1 MEHQEPLSSR
11 KPAFI
16 VVLIAGFITL
26 LDVSIVNVALPSIE
40 EALHATATQIQW
52 VVAGYSLT
60 FGLLLAAS
68 GRAGDLF
75 GRRRLFIIGIL
86 GFVFA
91 SLGCGLA
98 PTAMWLVILRL
109 IQGMFAGV
117 LNPQILGLIQ
127 DLFVG
132 KERARAFGGY
142 GLMIGISTAVGPL
155 LGGAL
160 LTAFGAQHGW
170 RLVFLINVPIGLVV
184 AFLAHR
190 WLPRHDVD
198 KEEKAGAGLLRQ
210 FDPVGV
216 IVLGVAVVL
225 VMWPF
230 LSSSHESGGTL
241 AQAPM
246 WLLIP
251 AAVLLA
257 ALFLWEKWW
266 HKRGGMPLMD
276 PRLIK
281 NLPYMLGV
289 TTGFVYF
296 AGFTSIFI
304 VLTLYLQQGLG
315 FTPLEAGL
323 AGTPFALVSG
333 ASSALAGRLVN
344 RFGRNVPLVGS
355 SIVFCSLLAITLV
368 GAFATESIVPW
379 VAIALLGIAGIGSGL
394 IISPNQVLTL
404 DNAPKDVAGVAAA
417 LLQTL
422 QRVGTAIGLAI
433 VTTVFFVAVDSRME
447 QGKDR
452 AFEHGFTLALAVV
465 TGLVLLTVIV
475 NLVDKLVTPRYMA
488 RKQNLQRD

>member
-1 MEHQEPLSSR
+1 M
-11 KPAFI
+11 
-16 VVLIAGFITL
+16 VLIAGFISL

-40 EALHATATQIQW
+40 QALHATATQIQW
-52 VVAGYSLT
+52 VVAGYALT
-60 FGLLLAAS
+60 FGLLLAAA

-75 GRRRLFIIGIL
+75 GRRRLFIVGVL

-98 PTAMWLVILRL
+98 PTANWLVALRL

-155 LGGAL
+155 LGGAI
-160 LTAFGAQHGW
+160 LTAFGALHGW

-184 AFLAHR
+184 AILAHL
-190 WLPRHDVD
+190 WLPKHDKD
-198 KEEKAGAGLLRQ
+198 REKNPGVSLLRQ

-216 IVLGVAVVL
+216 LLLGAAVVF

-230 LSSSHESGGTL
+230 LASSHESGGTL
-241 AQAPM
+241 AQAPL

-251 AAVLLA
+251 AALILVSLG
-257 ALFLWEKWW
+257 LWEKWW
-266 HKRGGMPLMD
+266 SKTGGLPLLD
-276 PRLIK
+276 GRLIK
-281 NLPYMLGV
+281 NVPYMLGV
-289 TTGFVYF
+289 ITGFVYF

-333 ASSALAGRLVN
+333 ASSAWAGRLVN

-355 SIVFCSLLAITLV
+355 SIVFVSLLAITLV
-368 GAFATESIVPW
+368 GWFAPAEAVPW
-379 VAIALLGIAGIGSGL
+379 AAIGLLAIAGIGSGL
-394 IISPNQVLTL
+394 VISPNQVLTL
-404 DNAPKDVAGVAAA
+404 DNAPKEIAGVAAA

-422 QRVGTAIGLAI
+422 QRVGTAIGLAV
-433 VTTVFFVAVDSRME
+433 VTTVFFVAVDSPAAA
-447 QGKDR
+447 GKGR
-452 AFEHGFTLALAVV
+452 AFEHGYTVAM
-465 TGLVLLTVIV
+465 LVITCLSFLTVVV
-475 NLVDKLVTPRYMA
+475 NLIDKTVTPRLLERQKESA
-488 RKQNLQRD
+488 HSDSDKRNEAQ